1 MSVEREFPLP
11 RQVGNGVMG
20 NAMSEFAKQIGQPQ
34 PPLNDYIPER
44 HRDAIDNEPP
54 ARKVNNIKGWLRLLT
69 HREMKEFVEEIFHAH
84 EQLFSQ
90 DQSGHA
96 AEGVIT
102 RVQLA
107 DVFDKIAYGE

>member
-1 MSVEREFPLP
+1 MSSVEREFPLP

-20 NAMSEFAKQIGQPQ
+20 NAMS
-34 PPLNDYIPER
+34 DYIPER